1 MDNKWYLHD
10 PHGEENNAA
19 HIQDEG
25 AGDAVNSAHTEPEA
39 EARGGESRQDGS
51 LPEYNNNE
59 EGDLDFNR
67 SLVDGFSQSE
77 NSAAQNEQGAEE
89 GAAAHCAPY
98 EVVPIPVKNA
108 KDAKEAKSAKKRKS
122 TVRFSTFVACLLIMV
137 VLGGVLGGGVV
148 HLMQADQPSTTPGQ
162 VEGNEGGGE
171 GSNEGDGGAQ
181 PPDTNKPSSGLNL
194 STGQSAPVTNREEAV
209 AKAISSIV
217 SINVAAAPDMLGET
231 KTGSGSGV
239 IVTAD
244 GYIVTNNHVVNGATS
259 IKVYLQDGSEHDAKL
274 IGTDT
279 QSDLA
284 VIKIEA
290 ENLPAATIGESSTLR
305 VGQEVVAIG
314 NPLGQLMSTVTNG
327 IISALDRTI
336 TVEGQEM
343 TLLQT
348 NAAIN
353 PGNSGGG
360 LFDMNGNLVGVVNA
374 KSMGFEV
381 EGLGFAIPIDVAKTV
396 VADLIDQGYVSGR
409 PYLGVSVQDV
419 TYAHGDQNDY
429 NNPFLSGQQY
439 TTRVQ
444 VMSIEDGG
452 PAAKGGMQLNDLI
465 LKVNETDVT
474 GSSQFISLLS
484 EYNAGDVVT
493 ITVQRGNNTVELSI
507 ALGERTA

>member
-1 MDNKWYLHD
+1 MDNKWYFDD
-10 PHGEENNAA
+10 PHGEDNNAA
-19 HIQDEG
+19 HIHDEG
-25 AGDAVNSAHTEPEA
+25 ERDAVNPAHTWPET
-39 EARGGESRQDGS
+39 EAQGEDSRQDES
-51 LPEYNNNE
+51 LPAYNNEN
-59 EGDLDFNR
+59 DALDFNFKH
-67 SLVDGFSQSE
+67 DGCVQGE
-77 NSAAQNEQGAEE
+77 NSSAQNEQGA
-89 GAAAHCAPY
+89 AQRCAPY
-98 EVVPIPVKNA
+98 EAVPNPL
-108 KDAKEAKSAKKRKS
+108 KSAKGDKESKSKKRKS

-148 HLMQADQPSTTPGQ
+148 HLMQAGQPITTPGP
-162 VEGNEGGGE
+162 VEGNNNEGGGE
-171 GSNEGDGGAQ
+171 GSNEGDGDAL
-181 PPDTNKPSSGLNL
+181 PPDANKPSSGLNL

-239 IVTAD
+239 IITAD

-259 IKVYLQDGSEHDAKL
+259 IKVYLQDGSEHEAKL
-274 IGTDT
+274 IGSDT

-284 VIKIEA
+284 VIKIGA

-419 TYAHGDQNDY
+419 TYAHGDQSGF
-429 NNPFLSGQQY
+429 NNPFMSGQQY

-444 VMSIEDGG
+444 VMSIEEGG

-465 LKVNETDVT
+465 LKVNDTEVT

-484 EYNAGDVVT
+484 EYKAGDVVT

-507 ALGERTA
+507 TLGERTA